1 MCVLLPFIAL
11 VFSQSSF
18 VTTVSVDVVS
28 EGHRVLVPSGLVL
41 GDVHG
46 DEVSEPEDVGDFYL
60 LELEV
65 GVEDSEVEPV
75 LEGHGESAGHLGLE
89 DIVDLIVSLKGLVVV
104 VGVEV
109 GVLNEVVRSVFKRFH

>member
-1 MCVLLPFIAL
+1 MCVLLQFIAL

-28 EGHRVLVPSGLVL
+28 EGYRVLVPSGLVL

-46 DEVSEPEDVGDFYL
+46 DEVSEPEDVVDFHL
-60 LELEV
+60 LEFEV
-65 GVEDSEVEPV
+65 GVEDSEVESV
-75 LEGHGESAGHLGLE
+75 LEGHGESAGLFGLE
-89 DIVDLIVSLKGLVVV
+89 DIIDLIVSLKGLVVV

>member
-1 MCVLLPFIAL
+1 MCVLLQFIEL

-28 EGHRVLVPSGLVL
+28 EGYRVLVPSGLVL

-46 DEVSEPEDVGDFYL
+46 DEVSEPEDVVDFHL
-60 LELEV
+60 LEFEV
-65 GVEDSEVEPV
+65 GVEDSEVESV
-75 LEGHGESAGHLGLE
+75 LEGHGKSAGLFGLE
-89 DIVDLIVSLKGLVVV
+89 DIIDLIVSLKGLVVV